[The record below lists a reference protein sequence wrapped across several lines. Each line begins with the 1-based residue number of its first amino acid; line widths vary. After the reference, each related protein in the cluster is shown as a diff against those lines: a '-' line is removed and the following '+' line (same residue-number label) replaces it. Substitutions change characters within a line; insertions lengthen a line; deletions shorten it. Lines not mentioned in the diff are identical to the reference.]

1 MVHPSYTPCLR
12 HAPQF
17 LSLQLRPHTLHCLLR
32 AHSQPSPDLLLLRT
46 YSRVT
51 HSLKA
56 SQLYSRLTTASPAL
70 SGCSEL
76 IHASLRADLQ
86 LRLSPSRLTHSLLT
100 AYSQPSPFAL
110 SSTAHGLPAAH
121 LRCTYSPLMATAH
134 SVYSTYSQHFHT
146 PLLSYS
152 EVTHC
157 LLTASPG
164 YAAPRYCRLTQSS
177 PSPWGTEGME
187 WDGGWGGWAAPRR
200 DTHRLPHSGGT
211 PRRSQ
216 SPGSTPSVDTP
227 GLLLQQRR

>member
-12 HAPQF
+12 HALQF

-110 SSTAHGLPAAH
+110 SLTAHGLPAAH
-121 LRCTYSPLMATAH
+121 SLTVYLQPTHGHSPLCLLHLFTAH
-134 SVYSTYSQHFHT
+134 SHPLPVLLRGYSLLTDGLPRLCSP
-146 PLLSYS
+146 PLLQADP
-152 EVTHC
+152 E
-157 LLTASPG
+157 
-164 YAAPRYCRLTQSS
+164 LTQ
-177 PSPWGTEGME
+177 PMG
-187 WDGGWGGWAAPRR
+187 
-200 DTHRLPHSGGT
+200 H
-211 PRRSQ
+211 
-216 SPGSTPSVDTP
+216 
-227 GLLLQQRR
+227 

>member
-12 HAPQF
+12 HALQF

-100 AYSQPSPFAL
+100 AFSICSELNSSWFACSSLTVYLQP
-110 SSTAHGLPAAH
+110 THGH
-121 LRCTYSPLMATAH
+121 SPLCLLHLFTAH
-134 SVYSTYSQHFHT
+134 SHPLPVLLRGYSLLTDGLPRLCSP
-146 PLLSYS
+146 PLLQADP
-152 EVTHC
+152 E
-157 LLTASPG
+157 
-164 YAAPRYCRLTQSS
+164 LTQ
-177 PSPWGTEGME
+177 PVG
-187 WDGGWGGWAAPRR
+187 
-200 DTHRLPHSGGT
+200 H
-211 PRRSQ
+211 
-216 SPGSTPSVDTP
+216 
-227 GLLLQQRR
+227 